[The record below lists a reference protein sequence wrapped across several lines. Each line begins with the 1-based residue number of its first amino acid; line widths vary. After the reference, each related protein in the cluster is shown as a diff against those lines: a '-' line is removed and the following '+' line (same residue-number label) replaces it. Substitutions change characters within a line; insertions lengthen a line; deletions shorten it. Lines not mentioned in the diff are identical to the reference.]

1 MSDILNEAM
10 KRAGWGAVKLKK
22 NSKKSKLKSEKD
34 NDTLTERKTKEEIR
48 RLQIGNE
55 KDINTLVLRS
65 LARSIL
71 EDIGHGIQT
80 AFVDLPRREAPSLA
94 AMAGAPGLERE
105 FEKHLAGKIQD
116 AIMSVLSNID
126 QKTRDGTYE

>member
-1 MSDILNEAM
+1 M
-10 KRAGWGAVKLKK
+10 KRAGWGNTKVKK
-22 NSKKSKLKSEKD
+22 NYKKSKSKPEKD

-94 AMAGAPGLERE
+94 AMAGVPGLERE

-126 QKTRDGTYE
+126 QKSRDGTYE